1 MTSYRSCEMWAY
13 PTWRMYTVKGEKHRK
28 CHCAEGFAFCGND
41 NKVLYLE
48 SNLYSSSNGS
58 KIILHDHEI
67 EPKDPCQLSIYKMH
81 CGKIFKSRTEK
92 KTSLAMLTAASYVK
106 CNVMCVYFLCDFL
119 CPTASHRYVC
129 VCVKSVLLS
138 VYTSVWEFIWALS
151 RFHKIASVQDRLYEV
166 LVMGFIE
173 C

>member
-106 CNVMCVYFLCDFL
+106 CNVMCVYFLCD
-119 CPTASHRYVC
+119 VNC
-129 VCVKSVLLS
+129 VCVMLCADVHAPPIFCVLRQATDMYAYVWKVSCCLCTHPFGSSFGPSVGS
-138 VYTSVWEFIWALS
+138 I
-151 RFHKIASVQDRLYEV
+151 R
-166 LVMGFIE
+166 
-173 C
+173 